1 MNWKS
6 MNSFKFLLRKKVDG
20 KTFSYTDHLSITDES
35 KSWYITKI
43 MKRTFDSKNL
53 EVVRISKDVSGLGRR
68 FKQVYSETKG
78 WVEGDLTKVN
88 PILRDRMFMIQ
99 TSKLTSEEKLTI
111 SKDYLIDG
119 IFNDMGVDKNE
130 LVFDDEIIRFII
142 KNYSQEEGVRNLK
155 RAFQTIIGKLNIIR
169 ITKQGSLENLD
180 LPFQLDN
187 FELPMKITEDIVKKL
202 VESDKLDSMD
212 PPEFMYT

>member
-1 MNWKS
+1 
-6 MNSFKFLLRKKVDG
+6 
-20 KTFSYTDHLSITDES
+20 
-35 KSWYITKI
+35 
-43 MKRTFDSKNL
+43 
-53 EVVRISKDVSGLGRR
+53 
-68 FKQVYSETKG
+68 
-78 WVEGDLTKVN
+78 
-88 PILRDRMFMIQ
+88 
-99 TSKLTSEEKLTI
+99 
-111 SKDYLIDG
+111 
-119 IFNDMGVDKNE
+119 MGVDKNE

-187 FELPMKITEDIVKKL
+187 FELPMKITEEIVKKL